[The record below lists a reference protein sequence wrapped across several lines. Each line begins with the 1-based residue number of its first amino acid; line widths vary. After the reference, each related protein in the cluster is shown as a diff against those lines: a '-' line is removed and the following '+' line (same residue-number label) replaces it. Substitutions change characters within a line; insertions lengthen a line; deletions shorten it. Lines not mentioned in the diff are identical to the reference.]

1 MLNNR
6 PLQASDSLLALTAL
20 LHRGYAELGAMGLNY
35 TAVDQSPEVT
45 ALRIHGGQCFV
56 ATWGDSLAGTVLVKP
71 TESEAQSECAYF
83 ARPGVA
89 SLRQLAVDPEWRG
102 KGIGRALI
110 ARCESWARDTGHND
124 LALDTAEP
132 AVHLVKLYASLG
144 FVAVGSVQWP
154 GKVYRSVVMS
164 KALHGA

>member
-1 MLNNR
+1 MLNIR
-6 PLQASDSLLALTAL
+6 PHQVSDSLLALTEL
-20 LHRGYAELGAMGLNY
+20 LHRGYAELGALGLNY

-45 ALRIHGGQCFV
+45 ASRIRGGECFV
-56 ATWGDSLAGTVLVKP
+56 ATWGDSLAGTVLAKP
-71 TESEAQSECAYF
+71 TEAQSECAYF

-110 ARCESWARDTGHND
+110 ARCENWARDTGHKD

-132 AVHLVKLYASLG
+132 AAHLVKLYASLG